1 MNRLGL
7 CVVIIAA
14 VSAISFPV
22 GALMLRSAPSL
33 NAIPTDTKE
42 SLAATG
48 PALSPDGKPIRV
60 ISLSVTDRP
69 GNIPPAS
76 TGPDMPAPIIA
87 DVASASETR
96 PMAAAEGQVTPAVHP
111 VAPIHLSSK
120 RKAAVAK
127 STRAA
132 SATAKKL
139 FVVSGL
145 F

>member
-14 VSAISFPV
+14 VSAISFPM
-22 GALMLRSAPSL
+22 GALMSRSAPSVD
-33 NAIPTDTKE
+33 AIPTDVKE
-42 SLAATG
+42 SVAATG

-60 ISLSVTDRP
+60 ISLSVSDQS
-69 GNIPPAS
+69 GDIPPAS
-76 TGPDMPAPIIA
+76 TGPEMSAPVIA
-87 DVASASETR
+87 DVSPASETK
-96 PMAAAEGQVTPAVHP
+96 PVAVAEGQVTPAIHT
-111 VAPIHLSSK
+111 VAPIHISSK
-120 RKAAVAK
+120 RRAAVAK

-132 SATAKKL
+132 SAPAKKL